1 MRRSDSGWTSWADG
15 KQKYPLHATFFLFF
29 LKSFLCPIRFPRSC
43 ILLPR
48 PLLYIY
54 RWLDRWVGGLH
65 RMRGDGACPCC
76 SGSQVWADNCQ
87 VCAAETD
94 DYRVYC
100 LSQAQSTLI
109 QQSHLSVIYDSTSR
123 SISLTSLYH
132 SSYASSKLSLMS
144 LLAERPPAPSDVS
157 GLECWPKAQCLCGG
171 SNNNISSNNSIR
183 NGLRRLWLF
192 FFINVS
198 NFWGDISFVCLM
210 HKVHMEP

>member
-1 MRRSDSGWTSWADG
+1 MRRSNSGWTSWADR
-15 KQKYPLHATFFLFF
+15 KEKYPRHATFIY
-29 LKSFLCPIRFPRSC
+29 LKKSYLRPIRFPRSC
-43 ILLPR
+43 ILLPC
-48 PLLYIY
+48 PLVYIY
-54 RWLDRWVGGLH
+54 GWLERWVGELH
-65 RMRGDGACPCC
+65 RARGDGACPCC

-144 LLAERPPAPSDVS
+144 LLSECPPAPSDVS
-157 GLECWPKAQCLCGG
+157 VFEWPEAQCLCGG

-183 NGLRRLWLF
+183 NGLKSLRLFYKCFQFLRW
-192 FFINVS
+192 
-198 NFWGDISFVCLM
+198 
-210 HKVHMEP
+210 H